1 MHLKALRYLNLSGML
16 ALFISLV
23 NVQPKKKGLFSFLG
37 RSKKD
42 DSALEFTKF
51 LCSNNIELSRDNYLP
66 FYVVYAY
73 LTSKRFSDQAHNEH
87 TWEMRFET
95 IFSIMGLI

>member
-1 MHLKALRYLNLSGML
+1 MFSLKRKA
-16 ALFISLV
+16 F
-23 NVQPKKKGLFSFLG
+23 FLG

-42 DSALEFTKF
+42 DSALEFTQF

-73 LTSKRFSDQAHNEH
+73 LTSKRFSDRAHNEH
-87 TWEMRFET
+87 TCEMRFET